1 MQLVF
6 SILILV
12 SSLTLI
18 LSVLL
23 QEGNDEGIGSL
34 GGNSPDSLWGKS
46 RGTSKEAL
54 LQRVTIA
61 AAVVFMIS
69 ALVLAA
75 K

>member
-1 MQLVF
+1 MQIFF
-6 SILILV
+6 SVLILL

-18 LSVLL
+18 ISVLL

-46 RGTSKEAL
+46 RGTSKETL
-54 LQRVTIA
+54 LQRVTIV
-61 AAVVFMIS
+61 AAVIFMVS
-69 ALVLAA
+69 ALILAA

>member
-1 MQLVF
+1 MQIFF
-6 SILILV
+6 SVLILL

-18 LSVLL
+18 MSVLL
-23 QEGNDEGIGSL
+23 QEGNDEGLGSL
-34 GGNSPDSLWGKS
+34 GGNSPDSLWGKN
-46 RGTSKEAL
+46 RGTSKEAM
-54 LQRVTIA
+54 LQKVTVV

>member
-1 MQLVF
+1 MQTFF
-6 SILILV
+6 SVLILA

-18 LSVLL
+18 MSVLL
-23 QEGNDEGIGSL
+23 QEGNSEGLGSL
-34 GGNSPDSLWGKS
+34 GGNSPDSLWGKN
-46 RGTSKEAL
+46 RGTSKQML

-61 AAVVFMIS
+61 AAIVFMIS

>member
-1 MQLVF
+1 MQNVF

-18 LSVLL
+18 VSVLL
-23 QEGNDEGIGSL
+23 QEGNDEGIGAL
-34 GGNSPDSLWGKS
+34 GGNSPDSQWGKS
-46 RGTSKEAL
+46 RGTSKEVL

-69 ALVLAA
+69 ALILAA

>member
-1 MQLVF
+1 MQTFF
-6 SILILV
+6 SVLILA

-18 LSVLL
+18 MSVLL
-23 QEGNDEGIGSL
+23 QEGNSEGLGSL
-34 GGNSPDSLWGKS
+34 GGNSPDSLWGKN
-46 RGTSKEAL
+46 RGTSKQAL
-54 LQRVTIA
+54 LLRVTIA

>member
-1 MQLVF
+1 MQTFF
-6 SILILV
+6 SVTILA

-18 LSVLL
+18 MSVLL
-23 QEGNDEGIGSL
+23 QEGNAEGLGSL
-34 GGNSPDSLWGKS
+34 GGNSPDSQWGKN
-46 RGTSKEAL
+46 RGTSKQAL
-54 LQRVTIA
+54 LQRLTIV